1 MKIKFTL
8 VKKLKMTSIA
18 KNKDILKKTKNVV
31 LMLIRRNFAL
41 SMQFQ
46 QIYACNN
53 LLFLANCSESYYII
67 TLTKENK
74 KDKKNNK

>member
-41 SMQFQ
+41 SMQF
-46 QIYACNN
+46 
-53 LLFLANCSESYYII
+53 
-67 TLTKENK
+67 
-74 KDKKNNK
+74 